1 MKKRRYITCLLCIA
15 ISISG
20 CGGYNESNIKKV
32 SHLEQDIE
40 SDIRDEMPF
49 QVSLDV
55 QALQSG
61 RENTVTAYILTD
73 LSEWNYKV
81 EVKNGKI
88 SNKTSNSFEYTC
100 PVNETEDTITVW
112 LTNSK
117 NGKEYEYSIP
127 LILVS
132 HADDNKFSTD
142 VN

>member
-1 MKKRRYITCLLCIA
+1 MKKCRYITCLLCIA

-20 CGGYNESNIKKV
+20 CVGYKESNIKKV
-32 SHLEQDIE
+32 SHLEQNIE
-40 SDIRDEMPF
+40 SDNRDEMPF

-61 RENTVTAYILTD
+61 RENTGTAYILTD

-81 EVKNGKI
+81 EAKNGKI
-88 SNKTSNSFEYTC
+88 SNKTSNSFEYIC

-112 LTNSK
+112 LTNSE

-127 LILVS
+127 LILTS
-132 HADDNKFSTD
+132 HVDDDIFSSD
-142 VN
+142 AN

>member
-1 MKKRRYITCLLCIA
+1 MKQRWYIICLLCVA
-15 ISISG
+15 VSMSG
-20 CGGYNESNIKKV
+20 CSGCKDSALKNV
-32 SHLEQDIE
+32 SHLGQNIE
-40 SDIRDEMPF
+40 SDIKDELPF

-61 RENTVTAYILTD
+61 RENTVTAYILTE

-88 SNKTSNSFEYTC
+88 SNKTRNSFEYTC
-100 PVNETEDTITVW
+100 PVNETEDTVTVW
-112 LTNSK
+112 LTNSE

-132 HADDNKFSTD
+132 NTNKDELSTD
-142 VN
+142 AN

>member
-1 MKKRRYITCLLCIA
+1 MFFLVYDL
-15 ISISG
+15 
-20 CGGYNESNIKKV
+20 
-32 SHLEQDIE
+32 E

-61 RENTVTAYILTD
+61 RENTGTAYILTD

-100 PVNETEDTITVW
+100 PVNDTEYINFF
-112 LTNSK
+112 L
-117 NGKEYEYSIP
+117 E
-127 LILVS
+127 
-132 HADDNKFSTD
+132 
-142 VN
+142 